1 VRLVPTNKTVRRAL
15 AEVPDVGAADVAG
28 APLDFGVP
36 AATNEPFAWFDAL
49 DLCSPVHA
57 LVAATKIAAPIRS
70 RRPATRFPIIWPIM
84 LVARDLSKEYRSGEN
99 RLAVLRD
106 VSFSIPQGAFVAI
119 VGPSGSGKTTL
130 LGLLAGLDTPTRGR
144 VILDDAD
151 LTGMDEDQ
159 RAQLRGQK
167 VGFVFQ
173 SFQLISTLTAVENV
187 QVPLELRGDRGAAD
201 RARDLLTRVGLG
213 DRLDH
218 FPTQLSGGEQ
228 QRVAIARAFANSPR
242 ILFADEPTGNLDS
255 DTGAHIVEL
264 LEALNRESKTTI
276 ILVTHDH
283 ALAGHAQRIIR
294 LSDGR
299 VVSDTSTERA
309 A

>member
-1 VRLVPTNKTVRRAL
+1 
-15 AEVPDVGAADVAG
+15 
-28 APLDFGVP
+28 
-36 AATNEPFAWFDAL
+36 
-49 DLCSPVHA
+49 
-57 LVAATKIAAPIRS
+57 
-70 RRPATRFPIIWPIM
+70 M
-84 LVARDLSKEYRSGEN
+84 LVARELSKEYRSGEN
-99 RLAVLRD
+99 RLTVLKD

-130 LGLLAGLDTPTRGR
+130 LGLLAGLDTPTHGK
-144 VILDDAD
+144 VLLDSAD
-151 LTGMDEDQ
+151 LTAMNEDQ
-159 RAQLRGQK
+159 RARLRGEK

-187 QVPLELRGDRGAAD
+187 QVPLELRGDNGAGE
-201 RARDLLTRVGLG
+201 RARDLLRRVGLG

-264 LEALNRESKTTI
+264 LEALNRESKTTV

-283 ALAGHAQRIIR
+283 SLAARTQRVIR
-294 LSDGR
+294 LSDGQ
-299 VVSDTSTERA
+299 VISDTETERA